1 VSEKAPRRSSAA
13 MRCAGKR
20 PPLYCCFIQCTQVT
34 ANPSTKLQNGVID
47 PPGERTVSVKALC
60 AFAAKEGDLDLRFVP
75 APSALEGMAGH
86 ALVQGRRGDSYQSE
100 VALVSHWGA
109 LKVRGRAD
117 GHDPRE
123 RRVEEIKT
131 FRGDFDAIRGNHR
144 ALHWAQARTYGWMLC
159 EMHGYERITV
169 ALVYLD
175 LATGD
180 ETVLEEQHERAA
192 LQAQFER
199 LCACYSA
206 WAEAEAAHHA
216 GLTGALGRLEFPHGA
231 FRAGQRELA
240 EAVYRAGV
248 NGRCLMAQAPTGIG
262 KTLATIFP
270 LLKARAAEKID
281 KIFFLTAK
289 TSGRA
294 VALDALRLLG
304 KDGAQVRVLELTARE
319 KVCEY
324 PDRAC
329 NGDSCPLAKGFYD
342 RLPAAREEAAR
353 TARLDRQVLRHIAL
367 AHTVCPYFLAQ
378 EMAHWCDVIVGDYNY
393 YFDGSAFL
401 FATMKDAEWRAA
413 VLVDEAHNLLER
425 ARGMYTAQLDGPAL
439 EEAHRAAPAAVRGP
453 LARLYREWDTV
464 QQSQTE
470 PYDVV
475 DEVPERFARA
485 LQAAN
490 MAMGEY
496 FAATPEALQGPLQR
510 FFFDALQFARLA
522 ESFDD
527 HSVFERTLGPAQDQQ
542 QRSLAIRNLVPAPF
556 LEPRF
561 ADAASVTCFS
571 GTLSPFEFYRDAL
584 GLPADTA
591 LLDVAS
597 PFCSRQL
604 RVEVAMNVSTRFRDR
619 AGSLRSVAEII
630 GAQFERLPGNYL
642 AFFSSFDYLEKACAA
657 FLARHP
663 GVPVWAQT
671 RGMAEAERR
680 DFVARFE
687 EGGRGIG
694 FAVLGGAFGEGI
706 DLPGSRLIGAFVA
719 SLGLPQYNALNEI
732 TRERMQ
738 ARFGKGYEYTYL
750 YPGLQKVVQAAGR
763 VIRTEQDR
771 GVLHLLDDR
780 FARAEIRQLL
790 PPWWELQLGGPT
802 RARDEWGGFDAVR

>member
-1 VSEKAPRRSSAA
+1 MGRYTVVSYSIA
-13 MRCAGKR
+13 
-20 PPLYCCFIQCTQVT
+20 VT
-34 ANPSTKLQNGVID
+34 TDLSTKPQAD
-47 PPGERTVSVKALC
+47 PTDARTVSVKALC
-60 AFAAKEGDLDLRFVP
+60 AFGAKAGDLDLRFVP

-86 ALVQGRRGDSYQSE
+86 ALVQGRRGEAYQSE
-100 VALVSHWGA
+100 VALVSHCGA

-123 RRVEEIKT
+123 PRVEEIKT

-159 EMHGYERITV
+159 EMHGYAHITV

-175 LATGD
+175 LGTGE
-180 ETVLEEQHERAA
+180 ETVLEEQHTRAA
-192 LQAQFER
+192 LQAYFEL
-199 LCACYSA
+199 LCARYSA
-206 WAEAEAAHHA
+206 WAQSEAAHHA
-216 GLTGALGRLEFPHGA
+216 VLGDALGRLDFPHGK

-240 EAVYRAGV
+240 EAVYRAAV
-248 NGRCLMAQAPTGIG
+248 NGRCLMTQAPTGIG

-270 LLKARAAEKID
+270 LLKARAARKID

-294 VALDALRLLG
+294 VALDALRVMG
-304 KDGAQVRVLELTARE
+304 EGCSQVRVLELTARD

-353 TARLDRQVLRHIAL
+353 AARLDRQALRQIAL

-378 EMAHWCDVIVGDYNY
+378 EMAHWSDVIVGDYNY

-401 FATMKDAEWRAA
+401 YATMKDDDWRAA

-425 ARGMYTAQLDGPAL
+425 ARGMYTAELDGQAL
-439 EEAHRAAPAAVRGP
+439 EEAHRVAPASVRGA
-453 LARLYREWDTV
+453 LGRLYREWDTV

-470 PYDVV
+470 AYDTA
-475 DEVPERFARA
+475 DEIPERFARA

-490 MAMGEY
+490 TAMGEY
-496 FAATPEALQGPLQR
+496 FAATPDAAQGPLQR

-522 ESFDD
+522 DSFDD
-527 HSVFERTLGPAQDQQ
+527 HSVFERTLGPAHGPQ
-542 QRSLAIRNLVPAPF
+542 QRSLSIRNLVPAPF

-561 ADAASVTCFS
+561 AEAASVTCFS
-571 GTLSPFEFYRDAL
+571 GTLSPFGFYRDAL
-584 GLPADTA
+584 GLPPEMM

-597 PFCSRQL
+597 PFQGRQL

-619 AGSLRSVAEII
+619 AASLCSVAGII

-663 GVPVWAQT
+663 GVPVWTQT
-671 RGMAEAERR
+671 RGMAEAERH
-680 DFVARFE
+680 DFLARFE

-719 SLGLPQYNALNEI
+719 SLGLPQHNALNEI

-763 VIRTEQDR
+763 VIRTEQDE

-780 FARAEIRQLL
+780 FARAEIRELL
-790 PPWWELQLGGPT
+790 PPWWQLRLGGPM
-802 RARDEWGGFDAVR
+802 RGPKEGEDVDAVR